1 MQFTIQ
7 IDQNLLQQAMQIT
20 HLNNEA
26 LTIERSLRFLI
37 QQNKANTVIN
47 ELKQFEDE
55 VDLSGVNLDRL
66 GDCAIGSAG
75 LKNLFKQAKTI
86 KITETVD
93 IDSLSQEMNH
103 DIF

>member
-1 MQFTIQ
+1 MQLTIQ

-26 LTIERSLRFLI
+26 LTIERSLRLLI
-37 QQNKANTVIN
+37 QQNKANTAIN
-47 ELKQFEDE
+47 ELKQFEGK
-55 VDLSGVNLDRL
+55 VDLSDANTDKLRG
-66 GDCAIGSAG
+66 CAAGSAS
-75 LKNLFKQAKTI
+75 LKNLFKQAKAI

-93 IDSLSQEMNH
+93 INSLSQEMNR